1 MRGSWLTI
9 INERVKTLTIRRTDF
24 MLIATFARHAKFTV
38 YFYLLIQV
46 CTTAFTLAI
55 AKALSWPQ
63 IAAKLHGHRRKL
75 GKVCGLL
82 GKNMCLIKDRS
93 LAKAWL
99 FIYSN
104 LLSQATHQL
113 AI

>member
-9 INERVKTLTIRRTDF
+9 INERVKTLTIQSPDF

-75 GKVCGLL
+75 GKVGE
-82 GKNMCLIKDRS
+82 S
-93 LAKAWL
+93 LRVVRQKHV
-99 FIYSN
+99 SD
-104 LLSQATHQL
+104 
-113 AI
+113 